1 MISTFRVIASWL
13 SKGALLF
20 HAVGGVHVIALHA
33 HVVHGVAHAIGL
45 HIVLHHAAIVFHLFC
60 MADHCHQAE

>member
-33 HVVHGVAHAIGL
+33 HVVHGVAHAIDELLLTALYDDAFNRLGNL
-45 HIVLHHAAIVFHLFC
+45 
-60 MADHCHQAE
+60 EN